1 MQLSGA
7 TNALSLGQGCLQA
20 GDLLGKRFQI
30 GFDLREVQVQ
40 SFHPFER
47 HAPRGGIELAAQLFL
62 ARQSLPPI
70 SVSPDALP
78 FRLVA

>member
-1 MQLSGA
+1 MQQSGA
-7 TNALSLGQGCLQA
+7 TNSLSLGQGCSQE

-30 GFDLREVQVQ
+30 GFDLREVQFQ
-40 SFHPFER
+40 GFHPFER
-47 HAPRGGIELAAQLFL
+47 HAPRGGIELAAQLLL

-70 SVSPDALP
+70 FVSPDAPP